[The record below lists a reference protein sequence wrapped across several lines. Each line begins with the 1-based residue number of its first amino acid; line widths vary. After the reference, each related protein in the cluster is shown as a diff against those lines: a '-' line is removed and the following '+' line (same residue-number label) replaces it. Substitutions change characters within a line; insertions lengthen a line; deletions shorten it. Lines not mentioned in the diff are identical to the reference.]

1 MHQVLNDDFCCQSDI
16 KKKVKLSDLEI
27 GLPLASPASAKR
39 KICLALLAHLN
50 SICLDELYGQTHL

>member
-1 MHQVLNDDFCCQSDI
+1 MYQDLNDGSCCQSDI

-27 GLPLASPASAKR
+27 GLPVASPASAKR
-39 KICLALLAHLN
+39 KIYLALLAHLN